1 MQYEDRYYVGFWQN
15 DKKHGF
21 GKEVLGKGDLYEGN
35 FEDGKPNG
43 EGTLETANGIYSGS
57 WVQGTK

>member
-1 MQYEDRYYVGFWQN
+1 
-15 DKKHGF
+15 
-21 GKEVLGKGDLYEGN
+21 VLGKGDLYEGN

-57 WVQGTK
+57 WV